1 MEFNKR
7 EVARGA
13 VLRKLGLASLVSTS
27 KVDISEFHEAH
38 VERQAIPAR
47 YVIDGLTIDAPAGIY
62 HPTPD
67 SSSEFFIRNLKAMNR
82 QGIAKTL
89 EIGAGC
95 GAISLFVASKWT
107 CRVVASDISSE
118 AVAAVKRNA
127 RLNKL
132 EIEVIRSDLFNE
144 IKEDQFDLIIFNAPL
159 IDKQPESSIEKYS
172 LCDPEGRI
180 VGSFLRGAKSHLK
193 KSGLIIF
200 SLCSN
205 SAYEVMADLALR
217 FRIVALELGYSGFWR
232 AIVGAEI

>member
-1 MEFNKR
+1 MEFNRR
-7 EVARGA
+7 EIARGA

-27 KVDISEFHEAH
+27 KVDISEFHHAH

-47 YVIDGLTIDAPAGIY
+47 YMIDGLTVDAPAGIY
-62 HPTPD
+62 HPTSD
-67 SSSEFFIRNLKAMNR
+67 SSSEFFIRNLKAMDSQR
-82 QGIAKTL
+82 ISKTL

-95 GAISLFVASKWT
+95 GAISLYIASKWT

-118 AVAAVKRNA
+118 AVDSVKRNA
-127 RLNKL
+127 DLNSL
-132 EIEVIRSDLFNE
+132 EIDVIKSDLFNNIRE
-144 IKEDQFDLIIFNAPL
+144 NEFDLIVFNAPL
-159 IDKQPESSIEKYS
+159 IDQEPESSIEKYS

-180 VGSFLRGAKSHLK
+180 VGSFLREARNHVK

-205 SAYEVMADLALR
+205 SAYEAMDDLTLR